1 MGPIYIPK
9 KGVTVKINIDNLPYY
24 KQTIELYEK
33 NNLVTN
39 NNDIFINGKK
49 VDTYTFQQ
57 DYYWLM
63 GDNRHNSL
71 DSRYW
76 GFVPFDHVLGKPVMI
91 WFSWD
96 ADAPTFKEKL
106 KSIRWDR
113 MFTTVGEDGE
123 PVSYRYVALGLI
135 LLYFGISFF
144 KKNKVE

>member
-1 MGPIYIPK
+1 
-9 KGVTVKINIDNLPYY
+9 
-24 KQTIELYEK
+24 
-33 NNLVTN
+33 
-39 NNDIFINGKK
+39 
-49 VDTYTFQQ
+49 
-57 DYYWLM
+57 
-63 GDNRHNSL
+63 
-71 DSRYW
+71 
-76 GFVPFDHVLGKPVMI
+76 MI

-135 LLYFGISFF
+135 LLYFVISFF